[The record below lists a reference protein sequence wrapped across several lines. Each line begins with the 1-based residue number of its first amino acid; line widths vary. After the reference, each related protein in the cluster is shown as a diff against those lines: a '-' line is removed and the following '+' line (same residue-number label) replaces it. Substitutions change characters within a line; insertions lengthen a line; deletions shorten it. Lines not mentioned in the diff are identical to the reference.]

1 MLSLGQYQGEELVG
15 VRSDFFTQGGILL
28 YVINIE
34 LNKSGVQKL
43 DTYQSQSEYMKD
55 FVYLKTVVGKTIEVE
70 QQTQPIAQSFDLCRM
85 RMA

>member
-1 MLSLGQYQGEELVG
+1 MLNLEQYQGEELVD
-15 VRSDFFTQGGILL
+15 VRSDFFTQGGVLL

-34 LNKSGVQKL
+34 LDKSGVQKL

-55 FVYLKTVVGKTIEVE
+55 FVYLKSIVGKVIEIE
-70 QQTQPIAQSFDLCRM
+70 HETQPITQTFDLSRM